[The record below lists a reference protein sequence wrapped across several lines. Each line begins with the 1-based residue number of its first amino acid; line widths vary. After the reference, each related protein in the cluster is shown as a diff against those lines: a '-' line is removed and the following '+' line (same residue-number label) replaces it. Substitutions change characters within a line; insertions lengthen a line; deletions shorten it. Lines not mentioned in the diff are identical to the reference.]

1 MNFWWID
8 ADQIIFAQHPGI
20 YTGYRSIDWTRMS
33 EEVAV
38 DQGKKA
44 GGLGIVKLVWNL
56 PTLSFPFC
64 VRNEECLCYVTI

>member
-44 GGLGIVKLVWNL
+44 GGLGIVR
-56 PTLSFPFC
+56 SS
-64 VRNEECLCYVTI
+64 